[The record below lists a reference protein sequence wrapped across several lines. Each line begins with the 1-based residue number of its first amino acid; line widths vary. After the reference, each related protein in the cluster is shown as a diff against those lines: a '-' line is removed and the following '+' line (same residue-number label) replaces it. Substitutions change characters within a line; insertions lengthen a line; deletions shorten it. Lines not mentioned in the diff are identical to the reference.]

1 MFLFV
6 VFCSLYLCSCLLEND
21 DEAITILVNHFRTV
35 ITDIK
40 ESKWSH
46 FIAAQQVER
55 KGSRGRSSTASQ
67 WKRGLERN
75 PVPFLLQRYRCE
87 AALLALRMKVSR
99 SLKSF
104 EHKQVTP
111 VLKTIFGDASIGVE
125 SSGIELLFPSV
136 RRGRPRP
143 TAGLSL
149 RREIANIVCQA
160 RDIKTSK
167 LHVLVRWTDESVP
180 ARWLSLDLL
189 DQQTLQWWEQEF
201 ELRFPFTA
209 DVAIP
214 LLEIPSTSPSDFA
227 GLPVLR
233 LDISSN

>member
-1 MFLFV
+1 MLSV
-6 VFCSLYLCSCLLEND
+6 EDD
-21 DEAITILVNHFRTV
+21 DEAIPLLVAHFRGV

-40 ESKWSH
+40 ENKWTH
-46 FIAAQQVER
+46 FIEKQGQER

-75 PVPFLLQRYRCE
+75 PEPFLLERHRCE
-87 AALLALRMKVSR
+87 AALLALRMKVSK

-111 VLKTIFGDASIGVE
+111 ILKTIFGEAAADVE
-125 SSGIELLFPSV
+125 SSGVELLFPSV

-160 RDIKTSK
+160 RDIKTST
-167 LHVLVRWTDESVP
+167 LHVLVRWADESVA
-180 ARWLSLDLL
+180 ARWLPLDHL
-189 DQQTLQWWEQEF
+189 DQQTRQWWKQEF
-201 ELRFPFTA
+201 ERRFPFTA
-209 DVAIP
+209 DAAIP
-214 LLEIPSTSPSDFA
+214 VREIPSTSASASSEWP
-227 GLPVLR
+227 LLC
-233 LDISSN
+233 LDISST

>member
-1 MFLFV
+1 MSLFV
-6 VFCSLYLCSCLLEND
+6 VFCSSYLCCCLLEND

-46 FIAAQQVER
+46 FIAGQQGER

-75 PVPFLLQRYRCE
+75 PVPFLLQRHRCE

-111 VLKTIFGDASIGVE
+111 VIIWRSIHWC
-125 SSGIELLFPSV
+125 S
-136 RRGRPRP
+136 
-143 TAGLSL
+143 
-149 RREIANIVCQA
+149 
-160 RDIKTSK
+160 
-167 LHVLVRWTDESVP
+167 
-180 ARWLSLDLL
+180 
-189 DQQTLQWWEQEF
+189 EF
-201 ELRFPFTA
+201 W
-209 DVAIP
+209 
-214 LLEIPSTSPSDFA
+214 
-227 GLPVLR
+227 
-233 LDISSN
+233 N

>member
-1 MFLFV
+1 VLSV
-6 VFCSLYLCSCLLEND
+6 EDD
-21 DEAITILVNHFRTV
+21 DEAIPLLVAHFRSV

-40 ESKWSH
+40 ENKWTH
-46 FIAAQQVER
+46 FIKKQGQVER
-55 KGSRGRSSTASQ
+55 KGSRGRSSTSSQ

-75 PVPFLLQRYRCE
+75 PVPVLLQRHRCE
-87 AALLALRMKVSR
+87 AALLALRMKVSK

-111 VLKTIFGDASIGVE
+111 ILKTIFGEAAADVE
-125 SSGIELLFPSV
+125 SAGVELLFPSV

-167 LHVLVRWTDESVP
+167 LHVLARWTDESVP
-180 ARWLSLDLL
+180 ARWLPLDLL
-189 DQQTLQWWEQEF
+189 DQQTLQM
-201 ELRFPFTA
+201 
-209 DVAIP
+209 VG
-214 LLEIPSTSPSDFA
+214 A
-227 GLPVLR
+227 G
-233 LDISSN
+233 I